1 MNFEQS
7 CLLAALFSCL
17 FRDLSSACAFFAA
30 IFMSPK
36 HIHVQ
41 NALGGDGLKKLKVIV
56 CAAITFLALLLP
68 FSAAIAEDPIVDSI
82 DQKLQSTDPYYE
94 KGSAAV
100 MDFTDIIMDIAI
112 SEEEVEQQKVKM
124 VFVKYQNERDTLFT
138 FNKQEVFYYSLD
150 NNELLENDAVIG
162 NNESKK
168 FFENHQDDYRKQISP
183 VSLALI
189 LFLIFTAT
197 LVFPLFI
204 ILFNKNAPSDEMYHY
219 EL

>member
-1 MNFEQS
+1 
-7 CLLAALFSCL
+7 
-17 FRDLSSACAFFAA
+17 
-30 IFMSPK
+30 
-36 HIHVQ
+36 
-41 NALGGDGLKKLKVIV
+41 LKRLKIMV
-56 CAAITFLALLLP
+56 CSAITFLALVLP
-68 FSAAIAEDPIVDSI
+68 LTAASAGDPIIDSI
-82 DQKLQSTDPYYE
+82 DQKLQLTDPYYE

-150 NNELLENDAVIG
+150 NNELLENDEVIG
-162 NNESKK
+162 NDESKQ
-168 FFENHQDDYRKQISP
+168 FFANHQDDYRKQISP

-189 LFLIFTAT
+189 LFLIFTVV